1 MKLSVIIPT
10 LNEGARIGNLVEY
23 LFMHR
28 DERLQEVIV
37 VDGGSTDDTV
47 AQAELKGAI
56 VKKIMKSSRAIQ
68 MNEGVSWASGD
79 VLYFVHADTLP
90 PSCYIEDIENS
101 IKEGFQFGCYQ
112 SRFDQPN
119 WRMRMNAFFTR
130 FNFIMCRGGDQSL
143 FVMTD
148 FYKKT
153 KGYDE
158 SMQIMEEYEWLQRAQ
173 KIGKLKIMSN
183 SCLISTRKYD
193 KNSYFRVNLINFVVF
208 MMFFA
213 GVSQDKMVET
223 YKKYL
228 RS

>member
-1 MKLSVIIPT
+1 
-10 LNEGARIGNLVEY
+10 
-23 LFMHR
+23 
-28 DERLQEVIV
+28 
-37 VDGGSTDDTV
+37 
-47 AQAELKGAI
+47 
-56 VKKIMKSSRAIQ
+56 
-68 MNEGVSWASGD
+68 
-79 VLYFVHADTLP
+79 
-90 PSCYIEDIENS
+90 
-101 IKEGFQFGCYQ
+101 
-112 SRFDQPN
+112 
-119 WRMRMNAFFTR
+119 MNAFFTR
-130 FNFIMCRGGDQSL
+130 FNFIMFRGGDQSL

-148 FYKKT
+148 FFKKT
-153 KGYDE
+153 KGYNE